1 MLGGEI
7 AGRMQQEMQAL
18 RAFSAGRSDVVIDC
32 RSLRRIEFVAAGE
45 LLNEVVFEAF
55 RTAHRLK
62 PDVHP
67 HPWLLGIAVNLVKRK
82 QVEIAKR
89 ERREPLMRD
98 LLPDIEVALSDE
110 ELFDQLPVLTAGMLD
125 RVEVKHDIDDL
136 LACVSRSDGDL
147 LRLAFFHDL
156 NREALAKGRI
166 RFDDLHDSGIY
177 SWGYLYELGRRQD
190 ELWAA
195 YLKALE
201 EKGLS
206 RDP

>member
-1 MLGGEI
+1 LEQLIESERPALLRTLGHYV
-7 AGRMQQEMQAL
+7 L
-18 RAFSAGRSDVVIDC
+18 RAGLASSRNAD
-32 RSLRRIEFVAAGE
+32 EMAEE

-55 RTAHRLK
+55 RTAERLK

-98 LLPDIEVALSDE
+98 LLPEIEVALSDE

-125 RVEVKHDIDDL
+125 RLEVKHDIDDL

-156 NREALAKGRI
+156 NREALAKALNLSPSAARM
-166 RFDDLHDSGIY
+166 RLH
-177 SWGYLYELGRRQD
+177 R
-190 ELWAA
+190 A
-195 YLKALE
+195 
-201 EKGLS
+201 LS
-206 RDP
+206 RLRCALAERQEVGNG

>member
-1 MLGGEI
+1 ME
-7 AGRMQQEMQAL
+7 GRTRLEQLIERERPALLRTLRYYAL
-18 RAFSAGRSDVVIDC
+18 RAGLASSRNAD
-32 RSLRRIEFVAAGE
+32 EMAEE

-55 RTAHRLK
+55 RTADRLK

-98 LLPDIEVALSDE
+98 LLPEIEVALSDE
-110 ELFDQLPVLTAGMLD
+110 ELFDQLPVLTAGLMD
-125 RVEVKHDIDDL
+125 RLEVKHDIDDL

-156 NREALAKGRI
+156 NREALAKALNLSPSAARM
-166 RFDDLHDSGIY
+166 RLH
-177 SWGYLYELGRRQD
+177 R
-190 ELWAA
+190 A
-195 YLKALE
+195 
-201 EKGLS
+201 LS
-206 RDP
+206 RLRSALAEQKEAGNG

>member
-1 MLGGEI
+1 MEGRTRLEQLI
-7 AGRMQQEMQAL
+7 ESERPALLKTLRHYALHAGLASGRNADEMA
-18 RAFSAGRSDVVIDC
+18 
-32 RSLRRIEFVAAGE
+32 EE
-45 LLNEVVFEAF
+45 LLNEVVLEAF
-55 RTAHRLK
+55 HTAHRLK

-125 RVEVKHDIDDL
+125 RVEAKHDIDDL

-156 NREALAKGRI
+156 NREALAKALNLSPSAARM
-166 RFDDLHDSGIY
+166 RLH
-177 SWGYLYELGRRQD
+177 R
-190 ELWAA
+190 A
-195 YLKALE
+195 
-201 EKGLS
+201 LS
-206 RDP
+206 RLRSALAEQREAGNG